1 MKTFFAFVAAINFV
15 YATTAMAG
23 PEHTGMNHGKGMMHE
38 AGKSMAKMSEGK
50 IKKVDKAAGKITIA
64 HGPLENLNMPAMTMP
79 FTVKDKAIL
88 SQVKAGDKIRF
99 VADDVD
105 GALTVTSLKIV
116 K

>member
-1 MKTFFAFVAAINFV
+1 MKTFFAFVATIIFA

-23 PEHTGMNHGKGMMHE
+23 PEHADMNHGKGVAHE
-38 AGKSMAKMSEGK
+38 SGKPMAKMSEGK

-79 FTVKDKAIL
+79 FVVKDKAIL
-88 SQVKAGDKIRF
+88 NQVKAGDKIHF

-105 GALTVTSLKIV
+105 GTLTLISLKIA